1 MSRPWLFVVIV
12 AVAAAIG
19 GPSEAS
25 ADEAAPPAPDGITAD
40 ELRRMPRLS
49 AQERAV
55 MREACAKDLPS
66 CDRLLVLGHL
76 ERQAL
81 VRALVLRGLAID
93 PAPQG
98 KTVGRIHV
106 WTAPVFGE
114 DEKIFRWANFFH
126 ISSKESVIERE
137 ILLRPGEAWSQATI
151 DETQRKLRDPLFTTL
166 AVVVPVL
173 PGPDAPPG
181 TVDLLAVSRD
191 IFSLRMNS
199 NYELQDGRFTF
210 LTLSL
215 SENNFLGRRKFIA
228 AVFLMNQATFYTG
241 PLYLDKNLFG
251 TRHDLRMR
259 GGPIFKRSDYSLEGS
274 ESSWSVS
281 RPLWS
286 LDSEWSWTVQADHR
300 FAVERSFVGGDL
312 RTYDAP
318 STPEDDMLPYEYS
331 QRRWSV
337 GGGVTRAFGEDYEHR
352 VKGAYDLASQRPE
365 VLSNFAGS
373 PEARADFIADVLPRS
388 ERTGILYAGYEVFT
402 ARYREYQDID
412 SYDLAEDTRLG
423 PRVEVTLGAGLRV
436 LGSDVNFGRA
446 TVAGGWTAPW
456 SGGGLATIGGSLSTR
471 YEGGEFVDRIASLS
485 GRVVSPNLGIGR
497 LVGEVR
503 GSGIFRDASNSF
515 FVLGGDNGLRGYPV
529 GYLAGDRRLVA
540 QAEFRTRSARL
551 FLGSRW
557 GALLFY
563 DVGGAD
569 QLVDDVKLYQ
579 NAGIGIRALGPQLSP
594 EVFRFDLA
602 FPLTPYTV
610 RGVEYG
616 VWPPRFIAGY
626 RQAF

>member
-1 MSRPWLFVVIV
+1 MTRPWLFVVIV
-12 AVAAAIG
+12 AVAAAVVR
-19 GPSEAS
+19 PSGAH
-25 ADEAAPPAPDGITAD
+25 ADESLPPAPDGITAE
-40 ELRRMPRLS
+40 ELRRMPTLT

-55 MREACAKDLPS
+55 MREACAKALPS
-66 CDRLLVLGHL
+66 CDRLLVLGNL

-81 VRALVLRGLAID
+81 VRALVLRDLVID

-126 ISSKESVIERE
+126 ISSKEDVIERE
-137 ILLRPGEAWSQATI
+137 ILLRPGDAWSQETI

-166 AVVVPVL
+166 AVVMPVR
-173 PGPDAPPG
+173 PGPGAPPG
-181 TVDLLAVSRD
+181 TVDLLVVSRD

-215 SENNFLGRRKFIA
+215 SENNFLGRRKFVA
-228 AVFLMNQATFYTG
+228 FVFLMNQATFYTG

-274 ESSWSVS
+274 ESSWSLS

-300 FAVERSFVGGDL
+300 FAVERSFVGNDL

-318 STPEDDMLPYEYS
+318 STVEDDMLPYEYS

-337 GGGVTRAFGEDYEHR
+337 GGGVTRAFGDDYEHR
-352 VKGAYDLASQRPE
+352 VKAAYDLVSQRPE
-365 VLSNFAGS
+365 VLSTFMGS

-388 ERTGILYAGYEVFT
+388 ERTGVLYGGYEVFT

-412 SYDLAEDTRLG
+412 SFDLAEDTRLG
-423 PRVEVTLGAGLRV
+423 PRAEVTLGAGLKV

-446 TVAGGWTAPW
+446 TVAGGWTQAW
-456 SGGGLATIGGSLSTR
+456 GGGGLATIAGSFSTR
-471 YEGGEFVDRIASLS
+471 LEGGDFVDRIASLS
-485 GRVVSPNLGIGR
+485 GRVVSPDLGIGR
-497 LVGEVR
+497 FVGELR
-503 GSGIFRDASNSF
+503 GSGIFRDQSNSF

-529 GYLAGDRRLVA
+529 GFLAGDRRLVA
-540 QAEFRTRSARL
+540 QAEFRTQSVKL

-557 GALLFY
+557 GALAFY
-563 DVGGAD
+563 DAGGAD
-569 QLVDDVKLYQ
+569 QLARDVQLYQ
-579 NAGIGIRALGPQLSP
+579 NVGIGIRALGPQLSP
-594 EVFRFDLA
+594 EVFRFDFA

-616 VWPPRFIAGY
+616 IWPPRFIAGY